1 MKLSTSATLLSAASV
16 ALANTITPA
25 ENAELQVV
33 LADVNDNLGNYMNLL
48 TVSGFTLPDNII
60 DIYIGMGTDPVS
72 YTTLF
77 TELDMG
83 QISAMLTWLPW
94 YSSLEPKISAAMA
107 PFQTTS
113 TSTTTSITTS
123 TAQTPKTVA
132 KTTTTPVAA
141 ASSAPAAVSSI
152 APIFSN
158 STTMAPFQT
167 TSTSTTTSITTSTAQ
182 TPKTVAKTTTT
193 ASVAL
198 ANTITPAENAELQ
211 VVLADVND
219 NLGNYMNL
227 LTVSGFSLPDN
238 IVNVYMG
245 MGADP
250 VSYTTLF
257 TELDMGQ
264 ISAMLTWLPWYS
276 SLEPKISAAMAP
288 FQTTSTST
296 TTSIT
301 TSTAQTPKTVAKT
314 TISAAMAPF
323 QTTST
328 STTTSITTS
337 TAQTPKTVAKT
348 TTTASVALANTITP
362 AENAELQVVL
372 ADVNDNLGNYMNLL
386 TVSGFSLP
394 DNIVNVYMGM
404 GADPVSYTTLFTELD
419 MGQISAML
427 TWLPWYSS
435 LEPKISAAMA
445 PFQTTST
452 STTTSIT
459 TSTAQT
465 PKTVAK
471 TTTTPVAA
479 ASSAPAA
486 VSSIAPIFSN
496 SNTTAAAGGVS
507 VTTAITKITS
517 TETSTICTEA
527 KCQGAKTVIA
537 ASSAPAAVSS
547 IAPIFSNSNT
557 TAAAGGVSVTTA
569 ITKITSTETST
580 ICTEAKCQGAK
591 TVIATETNLFTNTTT
606 YCSSTIITESVATA
620 YKKATET
627 ATKTVCTE
635 CLEGKTLIATETNV
649 KTGTTTINSC
659 PSESTE
665 AAVKPTS
672 SNEGTSTLKT
682 TVTVKSKSSAAP
694 STVAQVSTAQTS
706 SQQVINQQ
714 TENGAAKAVAGLGAG
729 FLAAA
734 ALLL

>member
-1 MKLSTSATLLSAASV
+1 MKLSTSATLLSA
-16 ALANTITPA
+16 
-25 ENAELQVV
+25 
-33 LADVNDNLGNYMNLL
+33 
-48 TVSGFTLPDNII
+48 
-60 DIYIGMGTDPVS
+60 
-72 YTTLF
+72 
-77 TELDMG
+77 
-83 QISAMLTWLPW
+83 
-94 YSSLEPKISAAMA
+94 
-107 PFQTTS
+107 
-113 TSTTTSITTS
+113 
-123 TAQTPKTVA
+123 
-132 KTTTTPVAA
+132 
-141 ASSAPAAVSSI
+141 
-152 APIFSN
+152 
-158 STTMAPFQT
+158 
-167 TSTSTTTSITTSTAQ
+167 
-182 TPKTVAKTTTT
+182 
-193 ASVAL
+193 
-198 ANTITPAENAELQ
+198 
-211 VVLADVND
+211 
-219 NLGNYMNL
+219 
-227 LTVSGFSLPDN
+227 
-238 IVNVYMG
+238 
-245 MGADP
+245 
-250 VSYTTLF
+250 
-257 TELDMGQ
+257 
-264 ISAMLTWLPWYS
+264 
-276 SLEPKISAAMAP
+276 
-288 FQTTSTST
+288 
-296 TTSIT
+296 
-301 TSTAQTPKTVAKT
+301 
-314 TISAAMAPF
+314 
-323 QTTST
+323 
-328 STTTSITTS
+328 
-337 TAQTPKTVAKT
+337 
-348 TTTASVALANTITP
+348 ASVALANTITP

-471 TTTTPVAA
+471 TTTTPVA
-479 ASSAPAA
+479 
-486 VSSIAPIFSN
+486 
-496 SNTTAAAGGVS
+496 
-507 VTTAITKITS
+507 
-517 TETSTICTEA
+517 
-527 KCQGAKTVIA
+527 A